1 MQVMIQGRAVI
12 MVFLDSKGKLSRTAD
27 AGRMRRWLE
36 ALKPAGIPATAA
48 AGVPVTVSAAVPA
61 AVSGTATAPVVQ

>member
-1 MQVMIQGRAVI
+1 MQAMIQGRNVI
-12 MVFLDSKGKLSRTAD
+12 MVFLDSKGKQSRTAD

-48 AGVPVTVSAAVPA
+48 AGVPVTVSATAPA
-61 AVSGTATAPVVQ
+61 AVSGAAPAPIVQ